1 MKEQEPNTG
10 KKSPLQMI
18 AYLVG
23 IGIILFILF
32 GIVFSLWGIFATM

>member
-1 MKEQEPNTG
+1 MQEPKQNDT
-10 KKSPLQMI
+10 KKSPMQII

-32 GIVFSLWGIFATM
+32 GIGFSLWGIINTM

>member
-1 MKEQEPNTG
+1 MKEQQPSNT
-10 KKSPLQMI
+10 KKSPMQMI

-32 GIVFSLWGIFATM
+32 GIGFSLWGIFATM

>member
-1 MKEQEPNTG
+1 MSEKDQNTE
-10 KKSPLQMI
+10 KRSPLQLL

-32 GIVFSLWGIFATM
+32 GIGFSLWGIFATM